1 MSYINSEGYDVTMK
15 DGFGREIDYLRISVT
30 DKCNLRC
37 RYCMPKQGVAV
48 MPHEEV
54 LTLEEIFRVV
64 RIMESL
70 GVKKIRFT
78 GGEPLVRKNLV
89 KLIGDVNGLAG
100 ISDIALT
107 TNGLLLERYID
118 ALKQAG
124 LKRVNISL
132 DTLEPSVFEQ
142 ITGDDG
148 LARVL
153 AAVDAA
159 LDRGMQVKINCVPC
173 RELNDGGI
181 EELAGLA
188 REKAVDVRFIELMPI
203 GCGKNF
209 HGISSEEILERL
221 ERQNGAAKKELPTG
235 QSETAQYYAFDG
247 FQGRIGFISPMSHKF
262 CGECN
267 RVRLTVDGQ
276 LKLCLHYDNGLALKP
291 LLRQG
296 AEDDEIRERIAAAVK
311 EKPRAHSFS
320 DKKAQEHEE
329 KRKMVQIGG

>member
-1 MSYINSEGYDVTMK
+1 
-15 DGFGREIDYLRISVT
+15 
-30 DKCNLRC
+30 
-37 RYCMPKQGVAV
+37 MPKQGVEV
-48 MPHEEV
+48 LPHEEV

-100 ISDIALT
+100 ISDIAMT
-107 TNGLLLERYID
+107 TNGLLLEGHID

-124 LKRVNISL
+124 LKRINISL

-142 ITGDDG
+142 ITGYDG

-153 AAVDAA
+153 AAIDAA
-159 LDRGMQVKINCVPC
+159 LSAQMIVKINCVPC

-181 EELAGLA
+181 EELAQLA

-209 HGISSEEILERL
+209 HGIASEEILRRL
-221 ERQNGAAKKELPTG
+221 ELQYGAAQNVPPEKK
-235 QSETAQYYAFDG
+235 SETAQYYAFDG
-247 FQGRIGFISPMSHKF
+247 FQGKIGFISPMSHKF

-320 DKKAQEHEE
+320 DKTAQEHEE

>member
-1 MSYINSEGYDVTMK
+1 MK

-37 RYCMPKQGVAV
+37 QYCMPKQGVAV
-48 MPHEEV
+48 LPHEEV
-54 LTLEEIFRVV
+54 LTLEEIFRIV
-64 RIMESL
+64 RIMGTL
-70 GVKKIRFT
+70 GIKKLRFT

-89 KLIGDVNGLAG
+89 KLIGDVDGLAG
-100 ISDIALT
+100 ISDIAMT
-107 TNGLLLERYID
+107 TNGLLLEEQID

-132 DTLEPSVFEQ
+132 DTLERAVFEQ
-142 ITGDDG
+142 ITGYDG

-159 LDRGMQVKINCVPC
+159 LDRRMRVKVNCVPC

-181 EELAGLA
+181 EALAGLA
-188 REKAVDVRFIELMPI
+188 REKDVDVRFIELMPI
-203 GCGKNF
+203 GCGKAF
-209 HGISSEEILERL
+209 RGVASEEILERL
-221 ERQNGAAKKELPTG
+221 ERQYGTARKVSPETE
-235 QSETAQYYAFDG
+235 SETAQHYQFAG
-247 FQGRIGFISPMSHKF
+247 FLGRIGFISPMSHKF
-262 CGECN
+262 CGACN

-291 LLRQG
+291 LLRGG
-296 AEDDEIRERIAAAVK
+296 AGDDEIRERIASAVK
-311 EKPRAHSFS
+311 EKPRGHSFS
-320 DKKAQEHEE
+320 DAAMQGHEE

>member
-1 MSYINSEGYDVTMK
+1 MNSIT
-15 DGFGREIDYLRISVT
+15 
-30 DKCNLRC
+30 
-37 RYCMPKQGVAV
+37 
-48 MPHEEV
+48 V
-54 LTLEEIFRVV
+54 LLTAAGSPSSPGLIQCLKNNGERRVRVV
-64 RIMESL
+64 GTDMKVDATINQMVDCFR
-70 GVKKIRFT
+70 
-78 GGEPLVRKNLV
+78 LVPPV
-89 KLIGDVNGLAG
+89 ADP
-100 ISDIALT
+100 
-107 TNGLLLERYID
+107 EYID

-132 DTLEPSVFEQ
+132 DTLEPSVFKQ

-209 HGISSEEILERL
+209 HGISSKEILGRL
-221 ERQNGAAKKELPTG
+221 ELQYGAAQNVPTERKSG
-235 QSETAQYYAFDG
+235 TAQHYVFDG
-247 FQGRIGFISPMSHKF
+247 FKGKIGFISPMSHKF
-262 CGECN
+262 CGACN
-267 RVRLTVDGQ
+267 RVRLTADGQ
-276 LKLCLHYDNGLALKP
+276 LKLCLHYENGLALKP

>member
-1 MSYINSEGYDVTMK
+1 MK

-48 MPHEEV
+48 LPHEEV

-132 DTLEPSVFEQ
+132 DTLEPSV
-142 ITGDDG
+142 
-148 LARVL
+148 
-153 AAVDAA
+153 
-159 LDRGMQVKINCVPC
+159 LDRKST
-173 RELNDGGI
+173 RLN
-181 EELAGLA
+181 
-188 REKAVDVRFIELMPI
+188 
-203 GCGKNF
+203 
-209 HGISSEEILERL
+209 SSHI
-221 ERQNGAAKKELPTG
+221 
-235 QSETAQYYAFDG
+235 
-247 FQGRIGFISPMSHKF
+247 H
-262 CGECN
+262 
-267 RVRLTVDGQ
+267 
-276 LKLCLHYDNGLALKP
+276 
-291 LLRQG
+291 
-296 AEDDEIRERIAAAVK
+296 
-311 EKPRAHSFS
+311 
-320 DKKAQEHEE
+320 
-329 KRKMVQIGG
+329 

>member
-1 MSYINSEGYDVTMK
+1 MMK

-37 RYCMPKQGVAV
+37 RYCMPKQGVEV
-48 MPHEEV
+48 LPHEEV

-78 GGEPLVRKNLV
+78 GGEPRVRKNLV

-100 ISDIALT
+100 ISDIAMT
-107 TNGLLLERYID
+107 TNGLLLEGHID

-142 ITGDDG
+142 ITGYDG

-188 REKAVDVRFIELMPI
+188 REKAVDVRFIEYPRRRFWS
-203 GCGKNF
+203 GWSGKTVRRKKSF
-209 HGISSEEILERL
+209 LQDKVRRRSIMRLTAFKAESGLSVRCRISSA
-221 ERQNGAAKKELPTG
+221 GSATV
-235 QSETAQYYAFDG
+235 
-247 FQGRIGFISPMSHKF
+247 
-262 CGECN
+262 CG
-267 RVRLTVDGQ
+267 
-276 LKLCLHYDNGLALKP
+276 
-291 LLRQG
+291 
-296 AEDDEIRERIAAAVK
+296 
-311 EKPRAHSFS
+311 
-320 DKKAQEHEE
+320 
-329 KRKMVQIGG
+329 

>member
-1 MSYINSEGYDVTMK
+1 MK

-37 RYCMPKQGVAV
+37 RYCMPKQGVEV

-70 GVKKIRFT
+70 GVKKVRFT

-89 KLIGDVNGLAG
+89 KLIGDVSGLAG
-100 ISDIALT
+100 IADIALT
-107 TNGLLLERYID
+107 TNGVLLGEQLD
-118 ALKQAG
+118 ALKKAG

-132 DTLEPSVFEQ
+132 DTLDKEVFAQ
-142 ITGDDG
+142 ITGYDV
-148 LARVL
+148 LERVL
-153 AAVDAA
+153 AAMDAA
-159 LDRGMQVKINCVPC
+159 LAAGVRVKINCVPC

-181 EELAGLA
+181 EALAGLA
-188 REKAVDVRFIELMPI
+188 REKNVDVRFIELMPI
-203 GCGKNF
+203 GCGKAF
-209 HGISSEEILERL
+209 RGIASEELLARL
-221 ERQNGAAKKELPTG
+221 EHTYGACERVENAVK
-235 QSETAQYYAFDG
+235 SETAQYYAFAG
-247 FQGRIGFISPMSHKF
+247 FRGRIGFISPLSHRF
-262 CGECN
+262 CGDCN
-267 RVRLTVDGQ
+267 RVRLTVEGQ

-291 LLRQG
+291 LLRGG
-296 AEDDEIRERIAAAVK
+296 AGDDEIRERIVQAVR

-320 DKKAQEHEE
+320 DRTAQEHEE